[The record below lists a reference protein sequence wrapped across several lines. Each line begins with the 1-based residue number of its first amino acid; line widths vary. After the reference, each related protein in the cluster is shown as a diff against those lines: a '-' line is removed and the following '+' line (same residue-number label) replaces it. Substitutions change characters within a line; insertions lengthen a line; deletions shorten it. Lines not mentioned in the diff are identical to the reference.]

1 MLKKNVAII
10 IDGENTYKN
19 GLLTSL
25 IKHIEENNENIV
37 LKRIYGDFSTA
48 ALKGWQQDIALH
60 NLDVKHNYALIKGKN
75 SSDIFIALDLQ
86 ERILKEQGIKNE
98 FDLLKQ
104 IQEYNLTENVELRAI
119 TTILKSQKEKEIS
132 QHIDKVYLLSC
143 DSDFNGLGTTLKNNH
158 IEVVCVAKST
168 DFNFNYLFHFDKFF
182 CYMPKS
188 LSENDKKE
196 LSLISHNLKAFTKF
210 VEIELNKNFEKKHLE
225 SLKDFVKK
233 LTSKPLMPLTS
244 STSLMPSTPLEMKNG
259 DESESLVN
267 ILNEEKYEECKN
279 LEKEN
284 NKIINNC
291 NTSANEVSVKFP
303 EIKINFFKHILYSLS
318 KGMANEQ
325 KNKFVSLKKNVLGIA
340 ETNLSR
346 FYGEIKSAYYSDGIG
361 VSLAQNF
368 PKHFENI
375 FKAYGYKNK
384 IGKATSFKNIHSKIE
399 LLVINNKDKK
409 TELNLPLLKE
419 LIESGALNFQYILE
433 KNGKVKILKDL
444 SYLYHYLKTHGINLF
459 NGMDFNVI
467 KNKDVLKN
475 IQVFLMDDELKQ
487 VNDNLLKITTEETL
501 RKQEKLKEI
510 EQQEQE
516 TNQVNKAVQAVKVV
530 EVVNNLENLVIAQ
543 SDLVEKTENIIKE
556 TDEESLGQKNLSNVL
571 NALNEDNEIKDF
583 KDFNAYENIETKT
596 ETEIEMESVKTVK
609 ALKAL
614 NKKELLTTEIDVKNG
629 NIVNVESE
637 IKDGINEN
645 SVEKPEKSE
654 IVESIKNIKNI
665 KTVKENNA
673 LEGEKIKIENFKNT
687 EDLNSGSDL
696 SFNLKEVIRK
706 EFEKLQLQL
715 AIFLESENFSKIKR
729 AEREKIIINTSNVIF
744 NNIKYKTASKVEK
757 VKIKKDLIKRF
768 AELFKL
774 SERTVERHYYGY
786 ENKLINH

>member
-25 IKHIEENNENIV
+25 IKHIEENNENII
-37 LKRIYGDFSTA
+37 LKRIYGDFSTG

-104 IQEYNLTENVELRAI
+104 IQQSNLTENVELKAI
-119 TTILKSQKEKEIS
+119 TAILKSQKEKEIS
-132 QHIDKVYLLSC
+132 QHIEKVYLLSC

-233 LTSKPLMPLTS
+233 LTSKLSTPLTS
-244 STSLMPSTPLEMKNG
+244 SASLTLLEKENRN
-259 DESESLVN
+259 ESVN
-267 ILNEEKYEECKN
+267 DILNEEKCEGCEN
-279 LEKEN
+279 LEN
-284 NKIINNC
+284 DGIINNC
-291 NTSANEVSVKFP
+291 HTSDDKMFGRFP
-303 EIKINFFKHILYSLS
+303 EVKIDFFKHILYSFS

-346 FYGEIKSAYYSDGIG
+346 FYGEIKSAYYSDGVG

-368 PKHFENI
+368 QKHFENI

-459 NGMDFNVI
+459 NGMDFSVI

-487 VNDNLLKITTEETL
+487 VNNNLLKITTEETL

-516 TNQVNKAVQAVKVV
+516 TNQVNKAVQAV
-530 EVVNNLENLVIAQ
+530 EVVNDLKNIESVENLNQ
-543 SDLVEKTENIIKE
+543 KE
-556 TDEESLGQKNLSNVL
+556 QQGLP
-571 NALNEDNEIKDF
+571 EIP
-583 KDFNAYENIETKT
+583 
-596 ETEIEMESVKTVK
+596 
-609 ALKAL
+609 LKVD
-614 NKKELLTTEIDVKNG
+614 TKNG
-629 NIVNVESE
+629 SIV
-637 IKDGINEN
+637 DM
-645 SVEKPEKSE
+645 KSE
-654 IVESIKNIKNI
+654 INNEVNQNNVERAETIEDVEGLKS
-665 KTVKENNA
+665 VKEIND
-673 LEGEKIKIENFKNT
+673 LESEKNEGIKDVKS
-687 EDLNSGSDL
+687 LNSGSDL
-696 SFNLKEVIRK
+696 NKVIRK
-706 EFEKLQLQL
+706 EFEELKL
-715 AIFLESENFSKIKR
+715 AILDGKNFSGMKK
-729 AEREKIIINTSNVIF
+729 AEREEIIGKISKAIF
-744 NNIKYKTASKVEK
+744 NHLEYKNASKEEK
-757 VKIKKDLIKRF
+757 VKIKKDLVARF
-768 AELFKL
+768 AKIFEL
-774 SERTVERHYYGY
+774 SERTIESHYYGY
-786 ENKLINH
+786 ENKWVI

>member
-37 LKRIYGDFSTA
+37 LKRIYGDFSTG

-104 IQEYNLTENVELRAI
+104 IQQSNLTENVELKAI
-119 TTILKSQKEKEIS
+119 TAILKSQKEKEIS
-132 QHIDKVYLLSC
+132 QHIEKVYLLSC

-233 LTSKPLMPLTS
+233 LTSKLLTPLTS
-244 STSLMPSTPLEMKNG
+244 STSLTLLEKENRN
-259 DESESLVN
+259 ESVN
-267 ILNEEKYEECKN
+267 DILNEEKCEGCEN
-279 LEKEN
+279 LEN
-284 NKIINNC
+284 DGIINNC
-291 NTSANEVSVKFP
+291 HTSDDKMSGRFP
-303 EIKINFFKHILYSLS
+303 EVKIDFFKHILYSFS

-325 KNKFVSLKKNVLGIA
+325 KNKFISLKKNVLGIT

-346 FYGEIKSAYYSDGIG
+346 FYGEIKSAYYIDGAG
-361 VSLAQNF
+361 VSSAQDF
-368 PKHFENI
+368 QKHFENI
-375 FKAYGYKNK
+375 FKVYGYKNK

-459 NGMDFNVI
+459 NGMDFSVI

-516 TNQVNKAVQAVKVV
+516 TNQVNKVVRAV
-530 EVVNNLENLVIAQ
+530 EVVNDLENFESIVMTQ

-556 TDEESLGQKNLSNVL
+556 TVEESLVQKNLSN
-571 NALNEDNEIKDF
+571 ALNVDIK
-583 KDFNAYENIETKT
+583 NENI
-596 ETEIEMESVKTVK
+596 
-609 ALKAL
+609 
-614 NKKELLTTEIDVKNG
+614 ID
-629 NIVNVESE
+629 VESE
-637 IKDGINEN
+637 SEIEDEDEISEN
-645 SVEKPEKSE
+645 GVKKSE
-654 IVESIKNIKNI
+654 IVGSVEDIKSVKAF
-665 KTVKENNA
+665 KAFKENND
-673 LEGEKIKIENFKNT
+673 LENEEIKIEDF
-687 EDLNSGSDL
+687 NSRSDL

-715 AIFLESENFSKIKR
+715 TIFLESENFSKIKR

-744 NNIKYKTASKVEK
+744 NNVEYKATSKMEK

-786 ENKLINH
+786 ENK